1 MSLPKPPK
9 ISYTVKFD
17 ANGGEGKLPGD
28 ITAIAGEAFKDCKRL
43 TSVVIPDSVTSIGY
57 SAFYGCSKLTSVN
70 IPDGV
75 TSIGDSAFIKCSSL
89 TNVSI
94 PDSVT
99 SIGSSAFEYCSS
111 LQFNEYDNANYLGNE
126 SNPYFAL
133 IEANDSNITSCNI
146 NEATKMIVGRAFDNC
161 DSLTTVTIPVSVVSI
176 GQSVFRYLDNL
187 KTVNYRG
194 TKEQWNAISIG
205 NYNDSLAKATINY
218 NYTD

>member
-1 MSLPKPPK
+1 M
-9 ISYTVKFD
+9 KFD

-43 TSVVIPDSVTSIGY
+43 TSVVIPDSVTSIEDY
-57 SAFYGCSKLTSVN
+57 AFFGCSKLTSVD

-75 TSIGDSAFIKCSSL
+75 ACIGDSAFSS
-89 TNVSI
+89 
-94 PDSVT
+94 
-99 SIGSSAFEYCSS
+99 CSS

>member
-1 MSLPKPPK
+1 M
-9 ISYTVKFD
+9 KFD

-43 TSVVIPDSVTSIGY
+43 TSVVIPD
-57 SAFYGCSKLTSVN
+57 
-70 IPDGV
+70 GV
-75 TSIGDSAFIKCSSL
+75 TSICHYTFEGCTSL
-89 TNVSI
+89 TSVDI

-126 SNPYFAL
+126 SNPYFVL
-133 IEANDSNITSCNI
+133 IKAKDENITSCNI
-146 NEATKMIVGRAFDNC
+146 NETTKMIVGRAFSSC
-161 DSLTTVTIPVSVVSI
+161 DSLTTVTIPVSVVYI
-176 GQSVFRYLDNL
+176 GDSVFEYLGDL

>member
-43 TSVVIPDSVTSIGY
+43 TSVVIPD
-57 SAFYGCSKLTSVN
+57 
-70 IPDGV
+70 GV
-75 TSIGDSAFIKCSSL
+75 TSICHYTFEGCTSL
-89 TNVSI
+89 TSVDI

-126 SNPYFAL
+126 SNPYFVL
-133 IEANDSNITSCNI
+133 IKAKDENITSCNI
-146 NEATKMIVGRAFDNC
+146 NETTKMIVGRAFSSC
-161 DSLTTVTIPVSVVSI
+161 DSLTTVTIPVSVVYI
-176 GQSVFRYLDNL
+176 GDSVFEYLGDL

>member
-1 MSLPKPPK
+1 M
-9 ISYTVKFD
+9 KFD

-43 TSVVIPDSVTSIGY
+43 TSVVIPDSVTSIEDY
-57 SAFYGCSKLTSVN
+57 AFFG
-70 IPDGV
+70 
-75 TSIGDSAFIKCSSL
+75 
-89 TNVSI
+89 
-94 PDSVT
+94 
-99 SIGSSAFEYCSS
+99 CSS